1 MMQKEPF
8 YFEDD
13 DYIDVDSL
21 CLLIILYAPGDYAL
35 KSKILFD
42 LIIKDDDGYLSDD
55 EFMKGPVQK
64 IYMICARNLID
75 YYYGLLKTREYA
87 PSNEALT
94 EIRMVR
100 RMAENHIEDFLDSI
114 VGQFLGNIQ

>member
-1 MMQKEPF
+1 MKQKNGARTAGKTGPSWGGMRQ
-8 YFEDD
+8 
-13 DYIDVDSL
+13 VWA
-21 CLLIILYAPGDYAL
+21 CLAPVMRRKYPVAACIGYA
-35 KSKILFD
+35 D
-42 LIIKDDDGYLSDD
+42 LL
-55 EFMKGPVQK
+55 
-64 IYMICARNLID
+64 
-75 YYYGLLKTREYA
+75 A